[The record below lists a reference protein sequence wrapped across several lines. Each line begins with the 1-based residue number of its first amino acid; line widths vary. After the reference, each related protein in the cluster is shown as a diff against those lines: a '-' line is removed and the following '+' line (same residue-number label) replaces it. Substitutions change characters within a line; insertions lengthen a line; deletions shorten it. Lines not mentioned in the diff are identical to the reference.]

1 MATRN
6 PRNGGTLLDGTIPA
20 IVSLV
25 ALVISIWAEI
35 LILTDSGGD
44 DIYKRV
50 FNGMIYGFIGLGGLA
65 GLVNALLGSPAQGFG
80 QAPPDDGKE
89 IGFDPGDVHDTD

>member
-6 PRNGGTLLDGTIPA
+6 PRHGGTSLDGLIPA

-25 ALVISIWAEI
+25 ALVISIWSEI
-35 LILTDSGGD
+35 LIFTDSAGD
-44 DIYKRV
+44 DIHKRV
-50 FNGMIYGFIGLGGLA
+50 YTGLFYGFFGLGGLV
-65 GLVNALLGSPAQGFG
+65 GLVNALLGSPTQGVG

>member
-6 PRNGGTLLDGTIPA
+6 ARHGGTSLDGLIPA

-25 ALVISIWAEI
+25 ALVISIWSEI
-35 LILTDSGGD
+35 LIFTDSAGD
-44 DIYKRV
+44 DIHKRV
-50 FNGMIYGFIGLGGLA
+50 YTGIFYGLGGLV
-65 GLVNALLGSPAQGFG
+65 GLVNTLLGSPTQSVS
-80 QAPPDDGKE
+80 QAPPYDGKE